1 MTGKFVQIAIF
12 TINLHYILGKI
23 MPELLPSYSNKV
35 LVVIPDSE
43 L

>member
-12 TINLHYILGKI
+12 TINLYYILGKI
-23 MPELLPSYSNKV
+23 MPELLPSNSIKV